1 MSAITTPAS
10 VGALER
16 RALLEQELNR
26 WLPLLIANER
36 PSKVILFGSYCAGQV
51 SEWSDLDM
59 VVVKETNAPF
69 LDRTR
74 QMLSLLQPRVGVDIL
89 VYTPQEW
96 ERLSRERPFFREE
109 IIAKGKVLYER
120 GPM

>member
-1 MSAITTPAS
+1 MPAVTTPAS
-10 VGALER
+10 AGVLER
-16 RALLEQELNR
+16 RVLLEQELNR
-26 WLPLLIANER
+26 WLPLLIADER
-36 PSKVILFGSYCAGQV
+36 PSKVILFGSYCTGQV

-74 QMLSLLQPRVGVDIL
+74 RMLSLLQPRVGVDIL

-96 ERLSRERPFFREE
+96 ERLSRERAFLRQE
-109 IIAKGKVLYER
+109 ILAKGKMLYER
-120 GPM
+120 SH